1 MTYGGKQA
9 TKRSGGRAMADKI
22 SGGYVLQARKLYE
35 SAWWY
40 SATAWGKI
48 LWPWLYA
55 MASWKAYGR
64 LKRGQLIATIQ
75 EMADA
80 CSYKVGYRTE
90 RPSKDQIWAVCEAL
104 REAKMI
110 TTAKTTRGLIITIC
124 NYDYYQN
131 PDNYETNNEND
142 NDTTTSQRSADTI
155 DKKGRIEEGKK
166 EEQDPPPAAPPAP
179 YRQFTDAFC
188 QLWANKHGAEY
199 HWLKGDGPQAAEIWE
214 VVHHDLAEGKRI
226 TKAYLADSDKYL
238 QGHTIRKLAG
248 EINRYL
254 GTKSNVDP
262 VEAAYPRRNPTPE
275 EIALAYGQEADNGH
289 A

>member
-1 MTYGGKQA
+1 MDT
-9 TKRSGGRAMADKI
+9 
-22 SGGYVLQARKLYE
+22 
-35 SAWWY
+35 
-40 SATAWGKI
+40 
-48 LWPWLYA
+48 
-55 MASWKAYGR
+55 
-64 LKRGQLIATIQ
+64 
-75 EMADA
+75 
-80 CSYKVGYRTE
+80 
-90 RPSKDQIWAVCEAL
+90 
-104 REAKMI
+104 
-110 TTAKTTRGLIITIC
+110 GLIITIC
-124 NYDYYQN
+124 NYDYYQNPDHYETNNETPVTSDNDGGITKPPTKERRKGITNPTGDILETQEGDTTSGN